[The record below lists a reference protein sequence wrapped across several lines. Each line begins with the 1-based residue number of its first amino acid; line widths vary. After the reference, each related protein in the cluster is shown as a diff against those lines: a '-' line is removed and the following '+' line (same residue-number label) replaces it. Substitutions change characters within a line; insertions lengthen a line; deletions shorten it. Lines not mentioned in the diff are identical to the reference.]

1 MAGQLTTEQHEM
13 ARVLERLLAAR
24 DDPRGF
30 LDGGPALD
38 AATWRQL
45 AKLGF
50 LGLLLPESAGGPG
63 GSVLDEVILAEALGR
78 AGAAVPVVTTAVAA
92 AVLAAFPGG
101 DAARSLT
108 ARLTGGGDVVA
119 AGISAAT
126 GFDLPIAVQ
135 DSARGPLLTGEAG
148 DLIEG
153 AAATVLLLPVRRD
166 GGTAWYA
173 VELARADAREQ
184 PSLDPSQRLL
194 ALTLSQ
200 TPAAAV
206 GWAPDASPPGR
217 IAGSLALT
225 LLAAEATGAAARALE
240 LTVSWAKDREAFGH
254 PIGYFQAIKHRLA
267 EMLVLVE
274 NARSATYNAAWAID
288 AGRPDA
294 AVAAHMAKAMATEN
308 AVRIVHDAIQ
318 SHGGIGFTWEH
329 DLHLYLRRSKSCALV
344 LGDPDEH
351 FEAVA
356 AALLGP
362 LPATGRAAAR

>member
-1 MAGQLTTEQHEM
+1 MAGQLTAEQHEM

-24 DDPRGF
+24 EDRRGF

-38 AATWRQL
+38 CATWRQL
-45 AKLGF
+45 ADLGF
-50 LGLLLPESAGGPG
+50 LGLSLPESAGGPG

-78 AGAAVPVVTTAVAA
+78 ANAAVPVVTPAVAA
-92 AVLAAFPGG
+92 AVLAAFPGSG
-101 DAARSLT
+101 AASSLAT
-108 ARLTGGGDVVA
+108 RLTGGSDVVA
-119 AGISAAT
+119 AGISAST
-126 GFDLPIAVQ
+126 GFDLPVAVQ
-135 DSARGPLLTGEAG
+135 DPAGSPLISGAVG

-153 AAATVLLLPVRRD
+153 AAATVMLLPVRHD
-166 GGTAWYA
+166 GGTGWYG
-173 VELARADAREQ
+173 VELTRAVAREQ

-206 GWAPDASPPGR
+206 GWVPDASPDGQL
-217 IAGSLALT
+217 AGSLALT

-240 LTVSWAKDREAFGH
+240 LTVGWAKDREAFGH

-329 DLHLYLRRSKSCALV
+329 DLHLYLRRSKSCALI

-356 AALLGP
+356 AAILGP
-362 LPATGRAAAR
+362 LPAPGTAGAR